1 MKKIWSMGAI
11 NFVFVAFLIIN
22 TVIAL
27 FFDKRVFIVSLIFAI
42 VSAALA
48 VYRLMSMQNKLGS
61 IINYVSND
69 LSSSESKALW
79 ELKVPVMIS
88 TGNGEI
94 VWFNSALESSITEA
108 SEIVGRKLESLIGS
122 DSMEQLK
129 IARQSEIMLYDKV
142 FAIYR
147 SQINRSS
154 DILDV
159 YYLFDQT
166 SFKKTAFEYN
176 QSRPVVAIITFDNLD
191 EITKNARD
199 SEIAAF
205 KSTIQTE
212 IEKWSSQTTGIIR
225 KITGDKYL
233 MVLDERSLLRL
244 IDGKFSIL
252 KTVREH
258 KFGES
263 CATLSIGAGRGGST
277 YAECEELANQALDM
291 ALGRGGDQA
300 VVKNQN
306 NEYKF
311 FGGLTNAVEKRTK
324 VRARIVAS
332 ALRELMESSKR
343 IIIMGH
349 RFADLDCFGASFGLY
364 NAARAMGKE
373 AYIVMDKDKS
383 MANPLLK
390 RIEGIGID
398 CAISDGS
405 NLIGTIDRDTLLII
419 ADVHRPM
426 FLENSD
432 VYRACKNIVVIDH
445 HRKAVDYI
453 DNAVIFYHEAGASST
468 CEMVTEL
475 LQYINSKSVGQIEA
489 EALLAGIMLDTR
501 NFVMHT
507 GVRTFEASAFLRNR
521 GADPIAVKKL
531 FSGSMPSYRER
542 ANIVA
547 KAELYGD
554 CAIAENR
561 VRDENT
567 RIASSQAA
575 DELLGISGVQSS
587 YVLCRLGDEI
597 NISARSLGSVNV
609 QLIMEALGG
618 GGHRTM
624 AACQLPTKDFAE
636 AKQKLINAID
646 EYKANQ
652 SNAENNRRKDD
663 NK

>member
-1 MKKIWSMGAI
+1 MKRIWSMGAI
-11 NFVFVAFLIIN
+11 YFVFIIFMIIN
-22 TVIAL
+22 TIVAL
-27 FFDKRVFIVSLIFAI
+27 LFDKRAFLVSLIFTI
-42 VSAALA
+42 TSAALA
-48 VYRLMSMQNKLGS
+48 VYRLISMQNKLGE
-61 IINYVSND
+61 IVNYVSND

-79 ELKVPVMIS
+79 ELKVPVMIA
-88 TGNGEI
+88 TGSGEI
-94 VWFNSALESSITEA
+94 VWYNSTFENSISNAEK
-108 SEIVGRKLESLIGS
+108 IVGSKLESLIGS
-122 DSMEQLK
+122 DSCEQLK
-129 IARQSEIMLYDKV
+129 IARQSEIMLCDKI

-147 SQINRSS
+147 SPINRAS
-154 DILDV
+154 DTLDV

-166 SFKKTAFEYN
+166 NYKKTAFEYT
-176 QSRPVVAIITFDNLD
+176 QSRPVVTVITFDNLD

-225 KITGDKYL
+225 KMTGDKYL
-233 MVLDERSLLRL
+233 MVLDERSLTDL
-244 IDGKFSIL
+244 IESRFSIL

-258 KFGES
+258 RFGEAS
-263 CATLSIGAGRGGST
+263 ATLSIGAGRGGAT

-300 VVKNQN
+300 VIKNQN
-306 NEYKF
+306 NEFKF
-311 FGGLTNAVEKRTK
+311 FGGLSNAVEKRTK

-332 ALRELMESSKR
+332 ALRELMESSNR

-364 NAARAMGKE
+364 SAARSMGKE

-383 MANPLLK
+383 MAKPLMK
-390 RIEGIGID
+390 RIESIGAD
-398 CAISDGS
+398 CAISDGADLLGEI
-405 NLIGTIDRDTLLII
+405 NRDTLLII
-419 ADVHRPM
+419 TDVHRPM

-432 VYRACKNIVVIDH
+432 IYRACQNVVVIDH

-475 LQYINSKSVGQIEA
+475 LQYINPKCVGQIEA

-521 GADPIAVKKL
+521 GADPISVKKL
-531 FSGSMPSYRER
+531 FSGSMPSYRQR

-547 KAELYGD
+547 SAELYDD
-554 CAIAENR
+554 CAIAENQ
-561 VRDENT
+561 VQDENT
-567 RIASSQAA
+567 KLATSQAA
-575 DELLGISGVQSS
+575 DELLGINGVQSS
-587 YVLCRLGDEI
+587 FVLCRLGDEI

-609 QLIMEALGG
+609 QLIMESLGG

-624 AACQLPTKDFAE
+624 AACQLATKDFEE
-636 AKQKLINAID
+636 AKLKLINAIN

-652 SNAENNRRKDD
+652 SVTENIHRKD
-663 NK
+663 